1 MRRAAGRGA
10 PEPAARELPAASV
23 LDWHAHVYFDADTA
37 DFAQGLCERVSA
49 RFALPMGRVH
59 RRPVGPHPRWSC
71 QLTIAPDR
79 FASAIAWLAINRN
92 GLTVFVHPN
101 SGEEL
106 ADHRD
111 RAIWLG
117 SLEALN
123 LAALAA

>member
-1 MRRAAGRGA
+1 MTRAGERAASDSG
-10 PEPAARELPAASV
+10 ARELPAATV
-23 LDWHAHVYFDADTA
+23 HDWHAHVYFDADSA
-37 DFAQGLCERVSA
+37 DFAGALCERVSA
-49 RFALPMGRVH
+49 RYALPMGRVH
-59 RRPVGPHPRWSC
+59 RRLVGPHPRWSC

-79 FASAIAWLAINRN
+79 FAPVIAWLAMNRN

-117 SLEALN
+117 SIETLN
-123 LAALAA
+123 LAALGA